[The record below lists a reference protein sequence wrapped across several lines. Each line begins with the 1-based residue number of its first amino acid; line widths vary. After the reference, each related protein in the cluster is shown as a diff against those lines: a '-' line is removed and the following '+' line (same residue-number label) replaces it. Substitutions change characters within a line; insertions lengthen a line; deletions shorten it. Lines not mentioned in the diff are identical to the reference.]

1 MKRIILFL
9 ILLTY
14 YQAAYAQSIFQGV
27 ESSGSDTG
35 NYTSNIT
42 PYNLNTD
49 TDRYT
54 SNIAGTNQIYS
65 SATTADYAEEFA
77 ITVTDV
83 DEPSNTLNAG
93 DIAFVGYHTDS
104 DDGFTF
110 IALTDIPAGEV
121 IYFTDKGW
129 NATNAVWYT
138 NAEDHITWTAPA
150 GGVSMGT
157 VISIIETSGDSFTV
171 THGTAFLSGSGFS
184 LLGGDSILAYQSS
197 SGVEP
202 TNPTFIAGIYGDDNY
217 VHTVGCDDAGGWLS
231 CSTCTHVSGSC
242 STTSGDTSGMPA
254 GLTNGENAIALFPN
268 TGEADNAK
276 YTGTLTG
283 TVSVVRAAIHN
294 PANWTTNQSPINI
307 AANQYSGINITP
319 DVSNNAPTASAFTAN
334 PSENLTYT
342 FSTNDFGYNDSDSD
356 PLDHVLIESVPTNGT
371 LYLDADND
379 DVFDAGETVSVSQ
392 QISKADLD
400 AGNLQY
406 IQNGS
411 INSSFQFE
419 VNDGFVNSSGDYVA
433 TIKVFSRPSI
443 ISIVRNTP
451 TSETTNANQVIFRV
465 TFDEGVQNVDVTDFS
480 LSGTAAAD
488 GTVSSVS
495 TVSASVY
502 DVTVT
507 GVTNSNGTIKLN
519 INGID
524 GTSGT
529 NNITTAVSSAVD
541 QSQTLV
547 ASSTGGNNFGQ
558 SFTANNSG
566 YLTSIMIRTSA
577 FSKAY
582 SNATMRLFEGEG
594 LSGSVLATETVD
606 FEASNGLDYQTFTFT
621 TPPAITSGEV
631 YTIIFH
637 GAAPFN
643 TDVVFNAM
651 YNDPLSGGQLYRDS
665 SPVASNDL
673 SFETIVSAEIPENLL
688 DVAPTTSESYSLDN
702 IVPAVTSFTRKN
714 PSSELTAA
722 DQLVFLATFSKDVT
736 GVDLNDFTVSGLTG
750 ATIAVSQL
758 TASTYDVT
766 VSGGDIASFNG
777 TVGLNLASN
786 VSIEDEAGNELST
799 TEPSSDQTYS
809 IDNTAPTISS
819 VSVPT
824 GGSYESGDN
833 LDFTLTFSEN
843 VNIDEGCATPPSL
856 NITIGNTAR
865 AAQYVSGTGTSSL
878 VFRYT
883 VQANE
888 LDTDGIAINSFTVSD
903 GIIDDAVGNSLVVD
917 LPANVP
923 STADVLVGICAALTP
938 ANAGPDQLIC
948 ESNSATL
955 SGNTINGDGEIGTW
969 SVVSGSGG
977 SFSDVNDPAATFT
990 GIAGR
995 VYVLRW
1001 TSSNSLC
1008 SNTSTDDVE
1017 IAFLSAN
1024 AGADQSVCGT
1034 NTFLSASAISSSTG
1048 SWSILSGAGGS
1059 ITTPSSTNSSFSG
1072 VAGTTYTL
1080 QWEETN
1086 GSCSDTDTVEITFY
1100 DSVTAAAAGADQ
1112 EVCSTST
1119 TLAANAASGF
1129 SESGTWSVLAG
1140 AGGSFADVNNP
1151 TSTFTGARGVSYTLR
1166 WTISNGVC
1174 PISSDDVVITFNQ
1187 DVIANAGADQSVCGT
1202 QTFLGASYSTG
1213 STGSWSILSGAG
1225 GSVTTPSSNTSK
1237 FTGTVG
1243 TTYTLQWTE
1252 NNGSCSDNDTV
1263 KITFFDNPT
1272 PANAGLDK
1280 DICGPTALSANAASG
1295 FGETGTWSVVSGAG
1309 GSFSDVNSPTATFTG
1324 TEGVNYTL
1332 RWTISNGVCPISSD
1346 DVVITVEVND
1356 VEANAGSDQNVCGT
1370 QTFLG
1375 AVYSTGSTGSWS
1387 ILSGAGGSV
1396 TTPSSNTSK
1405 FTGTVGTTYTLQWT
1419 ENSGTCSDTD
1429 IVEITFLGNVTVAAA
1444 GADQETCNTSVTM
1457 AANAASGF
1465 RETGTWS
1472 VVSGAGG
1479 SFADAN
1485 SPTSSFTGTKGVSYT
1500 LRWTISNGVCPI
1512 SSDDVVVTLSD
1523 DVEANAGSDQNVCGT
1538 NTFLGASFSTGST
1551 GTWSILSG
1559 AGGTVTT
1566 PTSNTSAFTGTA
1578 GTTYTLQW
1586 TENNGSCS
1594 DNDTVKITFFDNPT
1608 PANAG
1613 LDKDICGP
1621 TALSA
1626 NAASGFGET
1635 GTWSVVAGAGGSFSD
1650 VNSPTATFTG
1660 TEGVNYTLR
1669 WTISNGVCPTSS
1681 DDVVITVE
1689 VNDVEANA
1697 GSDQN
1702 VCGTQTFLGAVYS
1715 TGSTGSW
1722 SILSGAGGSVTTPS
1736 SNTSKFTGTVGTTYT
1751 LQWTENSGSCSD
1763 TDIVE
1768 ITFLGN
1774 VTVAAAGSDQET
1786 CNTSVTMAANAA
1798 SGFRETGTWSVVSG
1812 AGGSFAD
1819 ANSPTSSFTGTKGV
1833 SYTLRW
1839 TISNGVCPIS
1849 SDDVVVNL
1857 SDDVEAN
1864 AGSDQN
1870 VCGTNTFLGASYST
1884 GNTGSWSILS
1894 GAGGTITTPTSNTS
1908 AFTGTAGT
1916 TYTLQWTENN
1926 GSCSG
1931 NDTVKITF
1939 FDNVT
1944 VAAAGA
1950 DQEIDGALA
1959 TMNATLAGNTA
1970 SGFSETGTWSE
1981 VAGDGNGVFSDAN
1994 SPTSTFTGTVGVTY
2008 TLRWTISNGVCPISS
2023 DDVVIE
2029 FVNNAGFTITETA
2042 SSTEVDESG
2051 ATDTFNVVLDSEPA
2065 SDVVINVSSG
2075 STSEVTVDQSSLTFT
2090 SGNWNVPQT
2099 VTVQGVDDSKVD
2111 TDKSVK
2117 ITLSIDDAASHDNYD
2132 AVIDQSVSVTNENT
2146 TTASV
2151 TVADVSV
2158 AEADGTATVTFTLDD
2173 AVEGGLSVDVSTTNG
2188 TATGGVDFS
2197 PITTQTIT
2205 FDGTAGETETL
2216 DISITADAI
2225 VEADETITVSMS
2237 GLTPATA
2244 ASTDIDIT
2252 DEATVTITNDDV
2264 AVITIADVTI
2274 SEDAGTGT
2282 ATLTLDKAVAATF
2295 DVYVNSA
2302 AGTAGHNDDFT
2313 EVFNEIASFAGTAG
2327 ETQTINFTVL
2337 DDDVVELDE
2346 TFRLLLSS
2354 VTNTSLNNDDFNLT
2368 DEATVTITNDDAA
2381 TLAIDDVAK
2390 AENADGTTTTLTF
2403 TVTLTGDVNQG
2414 ITVDFATSDGTALST
2429 SDYTS
2434 GSGTLNFAGTDGE
2447 TQTLSVVVSDDD
2459 LVEADETFDVTLSN
2473 LLAGGRKVSIS
2484 DATGVGTITND
2495 DQASITMAD
2504 VMVNEEDGTATVIL
2518 TLDNA
2523 IDGGVSVNVSTADET
2538 ATAGTDF
2545 TALVNEQ
2552 VTFAGTEGETQ
2563 TVTVSITDDAM
2574 VEADETI
2581 TVSMSGLTPAT
2592 AASADIDIT
2601 DEATVTINNT
2611 DRATVTIADASGAEA
2626 NGAITLTATLD
2637 NAVDGGFFVE
2647 LNTADVTALSTSD
2660 YTALISQKLTFSGLA
2675 GEQQTFTITPTDDN
2689 IEESTETLTVSMSN
2703 ISAGTVDEN
2712 NIDIT
2717 DGATITITDEDDNTA
2732 PVGYSI
2738 TLNDALI
2745 GSAET
2750 ATTTFTFAGAEI
2762 GTTYNY
2768 TVSSDNGGTNVTGSG
2783 TIATAT
2789 DQVTLAD
2796 LSGLNDG
2803 TLTLSLTLTDA
2814 SSNVGTAVTAQTTI
2828 DQTME
2833 ATLSPADDAIDVLP
2847 DAKLSMDFGENVYK
2861 GMGNITIAQSSNDE
2875 VLETIDVTSTNV
2887 VVNGSEVTIAPTN
2900 LLLPPSTEF
2909 YVSIEI
2915 GAITDDAGNS
2925 YSGATNKTA
2934 WTFTTIA
2941 APVVTAT
2948 TVPTADT
2955 YAIGDKLTFETSF
2968 TLPVTITGTPSLP
2981 ITIGTETKAA
2991 TLSGTVSESNI
3002 ATFTYTIAEGDL
3014 DTDGIT
3020 VGSAIDL
3027 NGATIVGEFGTD
3039 AILTLNNTASTAAIN
3054 VDGIRAIPTLSTA
3067 TGSLTNE
3074 ALTVTVAYDEQVT
3087 GLELTDF
3094 TIANGTA
3101 SDLSVVTAGLVWT
3114 ATVTPSADGAVS
3126 VTLPAG
3132 TVNDQAGNTSAASAN
3147 TISTTFD
3154 GTAPAVSS
3162 IARAEADQLNTAD
3175 TDANFTVTF
3184 SEDVIGVD
3192 VADFETVVTGTA
3204 TASINSVTAV
3214 DAKTYTV
3221 NVNGIS
3227 GQGTVGLSAK
3237 ADASIIDAATN
3248 AFSTAA
3254 SGDVY
3259 TTNYLPT
3266 AIGLSSSSIEENST
3280 IGSLVGTFT
3289 TTDQDAGDSHT
3300 YTLVAGTGD
3309 TDNASFSINGDQ
3321 LLTAEAFDFETKD
3334 SYSIRVKTDDGNG
3347 ATFEQ
3352 ELTITVDNVLEA
3364 SITVTGEEMFEET
3377 ILGFS
3382 TTKTWFVENNGE
3394 VPVEIRVSEAAAGF
3408 SVQPGSFVLGVGG
3421 SREISLVFTPE
3432 EARAYAGTITFDYEG
3447 GAPVT
3452 MNVSGSGVIVTDID
3466 DQLMDEATINIYPN
3480 PASTVV
3486 TLDLTELY
3494 GLPVDVNIYST
3505 TGQPMFNRAA
3515 VTESKLQ
3522 VDVSSYESGVYIVRF
3537 SNGNSV
3543 VNKKVM
3549 IKR

>member
-1419 ENSGTCSDTD
+1419 ENSGSCSDTD

-1444 GADQETCNTSVTM
+1444 GSDQETCNTSVTM

-1559 AGGTVTT
+1559 AGGTV
-1566 PTSNTSAFTGTA
+1566 
-1578 GTTYTLQW
+1578 
-1586 TENNGSCS
+1586 
-1594 DNDTVKITFFDNPT
+1594 
-1608 PANAG
+1608 
-1613 LDKDICGP
+1613 
-1621 TALSA
+1621 
-1626 NAASGFGET
+1626 
-1635 GTWSVVAGAGGSFSD
+1635 
-1650 VNSPTATFTG
+1650 
-1660 TEGVNYTLR
+1660 
-1669 WTISNGVCPTSS
+1669 
-1681 DDVVITVE
+1681 
-1689 VNDVEANA
+1689 
-1697 GSDQN
+1697 
-1702 VCGTQTFLGAVYS
+1702 
-1715 TGSTGSW
+1715 
-1722 SILSGAGGSVTTPS
+1722 
-1736 SNTSKFTGTVGTTYT
+1736 
-1751 LQWTENSGSCSD
+1751 
-1763 TDIVE
+1763 
-1768 ITFLGN
+1768 
-1774 VTVAAAGSDQET
+1774 
-1786 CNTSVTMAANAA
+1786 
-1798 SGFRETGTWSVVSG
+1798 
-1812 AGGSFAD
+1812 
-1819 ANSPTSSFTGTKGV
+1819 
-1833 SYTLRW
+1833 
-1839 TISNGVCPIS
+1839 
-1849 SDDVVVNL
+1849 
-1857 SDDVEAN
+1857 
-1864 AGSDQN
+1864 
-1870 VCGTNTFLGASYST
+1870 
-1884 GNTGSWSILS
+1884 
-1894 GAGGTITTPTSNTS
+1894 TTPTSNTS

-3334 SYSIRVKTDDGNG
+3334 SYSIRVKTDDGFG
-3347 ATFEQ
+3347 GTFEQ
-3352 ELTITVDNVLEA
+3352 VLTITVDNVLEA

>member
-1 MKRIILFL
+1 
-9 ILLTY
+9 
-14 YQAAYAQSIFQGV
+14 
-27 ESSGSDTG
+27 
-35 NYTSNIT
+35 
-42 PYNLNTD
+42 
-49 TDRYT
+49 
-54 SNIAGTNQIYS
+54 
-65 SATTADYAEEFA
+65 
-77 ITVTDV
+77 
-83 DEPSNTLNAG
+83 
-93 DIAFVGYHTDS
+93 
-104 DDGFTF
+104 
-110 IALTDIPAGEV
+110 
-121 IYFTDKGW
+121 
-129 NATNAVWYT
+129 
-138 NAEDHITWTAPA
+138 
-150 GGVSMGT
+150 
-157 VISIIETSGDSFTV
+157 
-171 THGTAFLSGSGFS
+171 
-184 LLGGDSILAYQSS
+184 
-197 SGVEP
+197 
-202 TNPTFIAGIYGDDNY
+202 
-217 VHTVGCDDAGGWLS
+217 
-231 CSTCTHVSGSC
+231 
-242 STTSGDTSGMPA
+242 
-254 GLTNGENAIALFPN
+254 
-268 TGEADNAK
+268 
-276 YTGTLTG
+276 
-283 TVSVVRAAIHN
+283 
-294 PANWTTNQSPINI
+294 
-307 AANQYSGINITP
+307 
-319 DVSNNAPTASAFTAN
+319 
-334 PSENLTYT
+334 
-342 FSTNDFGYNDSDSD
+342 
-356 PLDHVLIESVPTNGT
+356 
-371 LYLDADND
+371 
-379 DVFDAGETVSVSQ
+379 
-392 QISKADLD
+392 
-400 AGNLQY
+400 
-406 IQNGS
+406 
-411 INSSFQFE
+411 
-419 VNDGFVNSSGDYVA
+419 
-433 TIKVFSRPSI
+433 
-443 ISIVRNTP
+443 
-451 TSETTNANQVIFRV
+451 
-465 TFDEGVQNVDVTDFS
+465 
-480 LSGTAAAD
+480 
-488 GTVSSVS
+488 
-495 TVSASVY
+495 
-502 DVTVT
+502 
-507 GVTNSNGTIKLN
+507 
-519 INGID
+519 
-524 GTSGT
+524 
-529 NNITTAVSSAVD
+529 
-541 QSQTLV
+541 
-547 ASSTGGNNFGQ
+547 
-558 SFTANNSG
+558 
-566 YLTSIMIRTSA
+566 
-577 FSKAY
+577 
-582 SNATMRLFEGEG
+582 
-594 LSGSVLATETVD
+594 
-606 FEASNGLDYQTFTFT
+606 
-621 TPPAITSGEV
+621 
-631 YTIIFH
+631 
-637 GAAPFN
+637 
-643 TDVVFNAM
+643 
-651 YNDPLSGGQLYRDS
+651 
-665 SPVASNDL
+665 
-673 SFETIVSAEIPENLL
+673 
-688 DVAPTTSESYSLDN
+688 
-702 IVPAVTSFTRKN
+702 
-714 PSSELTAA
+714 
-722 DQLVFLATFSKDVT
+722 
-736 GVDLNDFTVSGLTG
+736 
-750 ATIAVSQL
+750 
-758 TASTYDVT
+758 
-766 VSGGDIASFNG
+766 
-777 TVGLNLASN
+777 
-786 VSIEDEAGNELST
+786 
-799 TEPSSDQTYS
+799 
-809 IDNTAPTISS
+809 
-819 VSVPT
+819 
-824 GGSYESGDN
+824 
-833 LDFTLTFSEN
+833 
-843 VNIDEGCATPPSL
+843 
-856 NITIGNTAR
+856 
-865 AAQYVSGTGTSSL
+865 
-878 VFRYT
+878 
-883 VQANE
+883 
-888 LDTDGIAINSFTVSD
+888 
-903 GIIDDAVGNSLVVD
+903 
-917 LPANVP
+917 
-923 STADVLVGICAALTP
+923 
-938 ANAGPDQLIC
+938 
-948 ESNSATL
+948 
-955 SGNTINGDGEIGTW
+955 
-969 SVVSGSGG
+969 
-977 SFSDVNDPAATFT
+977 
-990 GIAGR
+990 
-995 VYVLRW
+995 
-1001 TSSNSLC
+1001 
-1008 SNTSTDDVE
+1008 
-1017 IAFLSAN
+1017 
-1024 AGADQSVCGT
+1024 
-1034 NTFLSASAISSSTG
+1034 
-1048 SWSILSGAGGS
+1048 
-1059 ITTPSSTNSSFSG
+1059 
-1072 VAGTTYTL
+1072 
-1080 QWEETN
+1080 
-1086 GSCSDTDTVEITFY
+1086 
-1100 DSVTAAAAGADQ
+1100 
-1112 EVCSTST
+1112 
-1119 TLAANAASGF
+1119 
-1129 SESGTWSVLAG
+1129 
-1140 AGGSFADVNNP
+1140 
-1151 TSTFTGARGVSYTLR
+1151 
-1166 WTISNGVC
+1166 
-1174 PISSDDVVITFNQ
+1174 
-1187 DVIANAGADQSVCGT
+1187 
-1202 QTFLGASYSTG
+1202 G
-1213 STGSWSILSGAG
+1213 STG
-1225 GSVTTPSSNTSK
+1225 T
-1237 FTGTVG
+1237 
-1243 TTYTLQWTE
+1243 
-1252 NNGSCSDNDTV
+1252 
-1263 KITFFDNPT
+1263 
-1272 PANAGLDK
+1272 
-1280 DICGPTALSANAASG
+1280 
-1295 FGETGTWSVVSGAG
+1295 
-1309 GSFSDVNSPTATFTG
+1309 
-1324 TEGVNYTL
+1324 
-1332 RWTISNGVCPISSD
+1332 
-1346 DVVITVEVND
+1346 
-1356 VEANAGSDQNVCGT
+1356 
-1370 QTFLG
+1370 
-1375 AVYSTGSTGSWS
+1375 WS

-1419 ENSGTCSDTD
+1419 ENSGSCSDTD

-1485 SPTSSFTGTKGVSYT
+1485 SPTSTFTGTKGVSYT

-1523 DVEANAGSDQNVCGT
+1523 DVTANAGSDQNVCGT

-1551 GTWSILSG
+1551 GSWSILSG
-1559 AGGTVTT
+1559 AGGTITT
-1566 PTSNTSAFTGTA
+1566 PTSATSTFKGKV

-1594 DNDTVKITFFDNPT
+1594 DNDTV
-1608 PANAG
+1608 
-1613 LDKDICGP
+1613 
-1621 TALSA
+1621 
-1626 NAASGFGET
+1626 E
-1635 GTWSVVAGAGGSFSD
+1635 
-1650 VNSPTATFTG
+1650 
-1660 TEGVNYTLR
+1660 
-1669 WTISNGVCPTSS
+1669 
-1681 DDVVITVE
+1681 
-1689 VNDVEANA
+1689 
-1697 GSDQN
+1697 
-1702 VCGTQTFLGAVYS
+1702 
-1715 TGSTGSW
+1715 
-1722 SILSGAGGSVTTPS
+1722 
-1736 SNTSKFTGTVGTTYT
+1736 
-1751 LQWTENSGSCSD
+1751 
-1763 TDIVE
+1763 
-1768 ITFLGN
+1768 
-1774 VTVAAAGSDQET
+1774 
-1786 CNTSVTMAANAA
+1786 
-1798 SGFRETGTWSVVSG
+1798 
-1812 AGGSFAD
+1812 
-1819 ANSPTSSFTGTKGV
+1819 
-1833 SYTLRW
+1833 
-1839 TISNGVCPIS
+1839 
-1849 SDDVVVNL
+1849 
-1857 SDDVEAN
+1857 
-1864 AGSDQN
+1864 
-1870 VCGTNTFLGASYST
+1870 
-1884 GNTGSWSILS
+1884 
-1894 GAGGTITTPTSNTS
+1894 
-1908 AFTGTAGT
+1908 
-1916 TYTLQWTENN
+1916 
-1926 GSCSG
+1926 
-1931 NDTVKITF
+1931 ITF

-1950 DQEIDGALA
+1950 DQKIDGALV

-1981 VAGDGNGVFSDAN
+1981 VAGDGNGVFGDVN
-1994 SPTSTFTGTVGVTY
+1994 SSISTFTGTVGVTY
-2008 TLRWTISNGVCPISS
+2008 TLRWTISNGVCPTSS

-2029 FVNNAGFTITETA
+2029 FANNAGFTITETA
-2042 SSTEVDESG
+2042 SSTEVNESG
-2051 ATDTFNVVLDSEPA
+2051 ATDTFDVVLDSEPA
-2065 SDVVINVSSG
+2065 SGVVINVSSG
-2075 STSEVTVDQSSLTFT
+2075 STAEVTVDQSSLTFT

-2158 AEADGTATVTFTLDD
+2158 AEADGTATVTFTLDN

-2205 FDGTAGETETL
+2205 FDGTTGETETL

-2390 AENADGTTTTLTF
+2390 AENADGTTATLTF
-2403 TVTLTGDVNQG
+2403 TITLTGDVDQG
-2414 ITVDFATSDGTALST
+2414 ITVDFATSDGTALSA

-2473 LLAGGRKVSIS
+2473 LLATGRKVSIS

-2495 DQASITMAD
+2495 DQATVSIAD
-2504 VMVNEEDGTATVIL
+2504 VTVDEEDGTATVSL
-2518 TLDNA
+2518 VLNKA
-2523 IDGGVSVNVSTADET
+2523 VDGGLTVDLSTADGT
-2538 ATAGTDF
+2538 ATTTDSDY
-2545 TALVNEQ
+2545 TALVSSP
-2552 VTFAGTEGETQ
+2552 VTFAGAIGESQ
-2563 TVTVSITDDAM
+2563 DVNITIGSDSKL
-2574 VEADETI
+2574 EADETF
-2581 TVSMSGLTPAT
+2581 TVSMSNLTPVT
-2592 AASADIDIT
+2592 VSSTDIDVT
-2601 DEATVTINNT
+2601 DGATVTINN
-2611 DRATVTIADASGAEA
+2611 DDQATVTIADASGAEA
-2626 NGAITLTATLD
+2626 DGAITLTVTLD

-2647 LNTADVTALSTSD
+2647 LNTADGTALSTSD
-2660 YTALISQKLTFSGLA
+2660 YTAFTSEKLTFLGSA

-2689 IEESTETLTVSMSN
+2689 IEESTETLTVSMNN

-2717 DGATITITDEDDNTA
+2717 DGATVTITDEDDNTA
-2732 PVGYSI
+2732 PVGYSV
-2738 TLNDALI
+2738 TLDDALI

-2750 ATTTFTFAGAEI
+2750 ATTTFTFTGAEM

-2803 TLTLSLTLTDA
+2803 TLTLSVTLTDA
-2814 SSNVGTAVTAQTTI
+2814 SSNVGTAVTAQATI

-2875 VLETIDVTSTNV
+2875 VLETIAVSSTNA
-2887 VVNGSEVTIAPTN
+2887 VVNGSEVTITPTN

-2991 TLSGTVSESNI
+2991 TLSGTVSESNT

-3014 DTDGIT
+3014 DADGIT
-3020 VGSAIDL
+3020 VGSTIDL
-3027 NGATIVGEFGTD
+3027 NGATIVDEFGTD
-3039 AILTLNNTASTAAIN
+3039 AILTLNNTASTANVN
-3054 VDGIRAIPTLSTA
+3054 VDGIRATPTITSVV
-3067 TGSLTNE
+3067 SDLTN
-3074 ALTVTVAYDEQVT
+3074 AAFTVTVTYDEPVS
-3087 GLELTDF
+3087 GLTAEDLNIT
-3094 TIANGTA
+3094 NGTA
-3101 SDLSVVTAGLVWT
+3101 DNVTVVTAGLVWT
-3114 ATVTPSADGAVS
+3114 ADITSAADGATTVAVAAAA
-3126 VTLPAG
+3126 VTDA
-3132 TVNDQAGNTSAASAN
+3132 AGNTSVASSSK
-3147 TISTTFD
+3147 IVTTFD
-3154 GTAPAVSS
+3154 GTAPTVSS
-3162 IARAEADQLNTAD
+3162 IARAEADQLNTTD

-3184 SEDVIGVD
+3184 SEEVTGVD

-3204 TASINSVTAV
+3204 AASINSVTAV

-3237 ADASIIDAATN
+3237 AGATIIDAATN

-3254 SGDVY
+3254 SGEVY
-3259 TTNYLPT
+3259 TINWIPT
-3266 AIGLSSSSIEENST
+3266 AIALNSSSIEENST

-3289 TTDQDAGDSHT
+3289 TTDQDATDSHT

-3309 TDNASFSINGDQ
+3309 KDNASFSINGDQ

>member
-77 ITVTDV
+77 ITVADV

-129 NATNAVWYT
+129 NATNAVWYA

-319 DVSNNAPTASAFTAN
+319 DVPPNNAPTDISLSSTSIDQSATGVNATVGTLSTTDADGGDTHTYSLVSGTGDDDNASFNITGTTLRTAASLAAGTYDIRVNTNDGTDNYAEPFTITVNDNVAPSITSLGLNNSNAFIEIFA
-334 PSENLTYT
+334 SEGLY
-342 FSTNDFGYNDSDSD
+342 STNGGSGALEISDIDISISGGTAHT
-356 PLDHVLIESVPTNGT
+356 PVVTSLKQLNGT
-371 LYLDADND
+371 SDLVGGEHMIRVNFTTTGVADGGETITINFAD
-379 DVFDAGETVSVSQ
+379 GNSVFDAAGNAAAATQTGNTRILNDLVDPYITGVSLAADNSYIDVTFNEGVYEDNCGGGGLTAADFDLKISGGSATLNTISSVKQNNSTVDASASALSGGETTIRIFFSVTGTPDGGETLEVDLKANEVFDINGRTAVADQ
-392 QISKADLD
+392 TANNTAAMNDKAAPRIS
-400 AGNLQY
+400 
-406 IQNGS
+406 
-411 INSSFQFE
+411 
-419 VNDGFVNSSGDYVA
+419 
-433 TIKVFSRPSI
+433 
-443 ISIVRNTP
+443 SIVRQSP
-451 TSETTNANQVIFRV
+451 TTSHTNADQVSWDVTFTEEVSNFGVDDLAVSGTTATVTSLTNPSGNTFRV
-465 TFDEGVQNVDVTDFS
+465 TVSGGDLNDLDDTIALSYIASHDVTDVAGNA
-480 LSGTAAAD
+480 L
-488 GTVSSVS
+488 V
-495 TVSASVY
+495 
-502 DVTVT
+502 
-507 GVTNSNGTIKLN
+507 NTIPT
-519 INGID
+519 
-524 GTSGT
+524 GTSDYT
-529 NNITTAVSSAVD
+529 FVIDNTAP
-541 QSQTLV
+541 
-547 ASSTGGNNFGQ
+547 
-558 SFTANNSG
+558 
-566 YLTSIMIRTSA
+566 SI
-577 FSKAY
+577 
-582 SNATMRLFEGEG
+582 
-594 LSGSVLATETVD
+594 
-606 FEASNGLDYQTFTFT
+606 
-621 TPPAITSGEV
+621 
-631 YTIIFH
+631 
-637 GAAPFN
+637 
-643 TDVVFNAM
+643 
-651 YNDPLSGGQLYRDS
+651 
-665 SPVASNDL
+665 
-673 SFETIVSAEIPENLL
+673 
-688 DVAPTTSESYSLDN
+688 
-702 IVPAVTSFTRKN
+702 TSFTRKN
-714 PSSELTAA
+714 PTGSVTSAS
-722 DQLVFLATFSKDVT
+722 QLVFLATFSEDVT
-736 GVDLNDFTVSGLTG
+736 SVDLNDFTVTGLAG
-750 ATIAVSQL
+750 ASIAVSQL

-766 VSGGDIASFNG
+766 VSGGDISTYSGA
-777 TVGLNLASN
+777 VGLNLSN
-786 VSIEDEAGNELST
+786 PSITDLAGNALPIA
-799 TEPSSDQTYS
+799 EPATDETYS
-809 IDNTAPTISS
+809 LDNTAPTITSIA
-819 VSVPT
+819 VPSN
-824 GGSYESGDN
+824 GSYETGEH
-833 LDFTLTFSEN
+833 LDFTLTFSEVVN
-843 VNIDEGCATPPSL
+843 VDEGCVNPPAL
-856 NITIGNTAR
+856 NITIGSNTR
-865 AAQYVSGTGTSSL
+865 AAHYLSGTNSNS
-878 VFRYT
+878 VKFRYT
-883 VQANE
+883 VQASDS
-888 LDTDGIAINSFTVSD
+888 DTDGVSINSFSVGD
-903 GIIDDAVGNSLVVD
+903 GVVYDAVGNSMVED
-917 LPANVP
+917 LPSNMP
-923 STADVLVGICAALTP
+923 STADVLVNICASATI
-938 ANAGPDQLIC
+938 ANAGSDEEVCGGSTTLAA
-948 ESNSATL
+948 NSA
-955 SGNTINGDGEIGTW
+955 SGFNESGTW
-969 SVVSGSGG
+969 SVVAGAGG
-977 SFSDVNDPAATFT
+977 SFSDVNSPTATFT
-990 GIAGR
+990 GIRGAN
-995 VYVLRW
+995 YTLRW
-1001 TSSNSLC
+1001 TISNGIC
-1008 SNTSTDDVE
+1008 TNSTDDVVITFDE
-1017 IAFLSAN
+1017 AVTAN
-1024 AGADQSVCGT
+1024 AGSDQNVCGT
-1034 NTFLSASAISSSTG
+1034 STFLGASYSTGNSG

-1059 ITTPSSTNSSFSG
+1059 ITSPSSPFSSFSG
-1072 VAGTTYTL
+1072 V
-1080 QWEETN
+1080 
-1086 GSCSDTDTVEITFY
+1086 V
-1100 DSVTAAAAGADQ
+1100 
-1112 EVCSTST
+1112 
-1119 TLAANAASGF
+1119 
-1129 SESGTWSVLAG
+1129 
-1140 AGGSFADVNNP
+1140 
-1151 TSTFTGARGVSYTLR
+1151 
-1166 WTISNGVC
+1166 
-1174 PISSDDVVITFNQ
+1174 
-1187 DVIANAGADQSVCGT
+1187 
-1202 QTFLGASYSTG
+1202 
-1213 STGSWSILSGAG
+1213 
-1225 GSVTTPSSNTSK
+1225 
-1237 FTGTVG
+1237 GTV
-1243 TTYTLQWTE
+1243 YTLQWTE
-1252 NNGSCSDNDTV
+1252 TNGSCSDNDTV
-1263 KITFFDNPT
+1263 KITFYDNPT

-1429 IVEITFLGNVTVAAA
+1429 TVEITFLGNVTVAAA

-1500 LRWTISNGVCPI
+1500 LRWTISNGVCQNRT
-1512 SSDDVVVTLSD
+1512 DDVVVTLSD
-1523 DVEANAGSDQNVCGT
+1523 DVTANAGSDQNVCGT

-1559 AGGTVTT
+1559 AGGTITT

-1613 LDKDICGP
+1613 LDRDICGP

-1626 NAASGFGET
+1626 NSASGFGET

-1669 WTISNGVCPTSS
+1669 WTISNGVCPISS

-1715 TGSTGSW
+1715 TGSTGTW

-1751 LQWTENSGSCSD
+1751 LQWTENSGTCSD
-1763 TDIVE
+1763 TDTVE

-1774 VTVAAAGSDQET
+1774 VTVAAAGADQET

-1839 TISNGVCPIS
+1839 TISNGVCQNRT
-1849 SDDVVVNL
+1849 DDVVVTL
-1857 SDDVEAN
+1857 SDDVTAN

-1870 VCGTNTFLGASYST
+1870 VCGTNTFLGASFST
-1884 GNTGSWSILS
+1884 GSTGTWSILS

-1926 GSCSG
+1926 GSCSD

-1994 SPTSTFTGTVGVTY
+1994 SATSTFTGTVGVTY
-2008 TLRWTISNGVCPISS
+2008 TLRWTISNGVCPTSS

-2029 FVNNAGFTITETA
+2029 FANNAGFTITETA

-2051 ATDTFNVVLDSEPA
+2051 ATDTFDVVLDSEPA

-2090 SGNWNVPQT
+2090 SGNWNVAQT

-2151 TVADVSV
+2151 TVGDVSV
-2158 AEADGTATVTFTLDD
+2158 AEADGTATVTFTLDN
-2173 AVEGGLSVDVSTTNG
+2173 AVEGGLSVDVSTVNG

-2216 DISITADAI
+2216 DVSITADAI

-2244 ASTDIDIT
+2244 AS
-2252 DEATVTITNDDV
+2252 
-2264 AVITIADVTI
+2264 
-2274 SEDAGTGT
+2274 
-2282 ATLTLDKAVAATF
+2282 
-2295 DVYVNSA
+2295 
-2302 AGTAGHNDDFT
+2302 
-2313 EVFNEIASFAGTAG
+2313 
-2327 ETQTINFTVL
+2327 
-2337 DDDVVELDE
+2337 
-2346 TFRLLLSS
+2346 
-2354 VTNTSLNNDDFNLT
+2354 
-2368 DEATVTITNDDAA
+2368 
-2381 TLAIDDVAK
+2381 
-2390 AENADGTTTTLTF
+2390 
-2403 TVTLTGDVNQG
+2403 
-2414 ITVDFATSDGTALST
+2414 
-2429 SDYTS
+2429 
-2434 GSGTLNFAGTDGE
+2434 
-2447 TQTLSVVVSDDD
+2447 
-2459 LVEADETFDVTLSN
+2459 
-2473 LLAGGRKVSIS
+2473 
-2484 DATGVGTITND
+2484 
-2495 DQASITMAD
+2495 
-2504 VMVNEEDGTATVIL
+2504 
-2518 TLDNA
+2518 
-2523 IDGGVSVNVSTADET
+2523 
-2538 ATAGTDF
+2538 
-2545 TALVNEQ
+2545 
-2552 VTFAGTEGETQ
+2552 
-2563 TVTVSITDDAM
+2563 
-2574 VEADETI
+2574 
-2581 TVSMSGLTPAT
+2581 
-2592 AASADIDIT
+2592 ADIDIT
-2601 DEATVTINNT
+2601 DGAKVTINN
-2611 DRATVTIADASGAEA
+2611 DDQATVTIADASGAEA
-2626 NGAITLTATLD
+2626 DGAITLTATLD
-2637 NAVDGGFFVE
+2637 VAVDGGFTVDVNTVE
-2647 LNTADVTALSTSD
+2647 GTAVASTDFTAFTGQ
-2660 YTALISQKLTFSGLA
+2660 TLTFA
-2675 GEQQTFTITPTDDN
+2675 GTVGETQTFTVTPTDDGV
-2689 IEESTETLTVSMSN
+2689 EESTETLTITMDNLVATTVN
-2703 ISAGTVDEN
+2703 IGS
-2712 NIDIT
+2712 IDIT
-2717 DGATITITDEDDNTA
+2717 DGATVTITDEDDNTA
-2732 PVGYSI
+2732 PVGYTV
-2738 TLNDALI
+2738 TLADALI
-2745 GSAET
+2745 GGAEVST
-2750 ATTTFTFAGAEI
+2750 STFTFAGAELAA
-2762 GTTYNY
+2762 TYNY
-2768 TVSSDNGGTNVTGSG
+2768 TVSSSNGGTNVTGSG
-2783 TIATAT
+2783 TIVTAT
-2789 DQVTLAD
+2789 DQITLAD

-2803 TLTLSLTLTDA
+2803 TLTLSVTLTDA
-2814 SSNVGTAVTAQTTI
+2814 SGNVGTVVTAQATI

-2833 ATLSPADDAIDVLP
+2833 ATLSPADDAIDILP

-2861 GMGNITIAQSSNDE
+2861 GTGNITIAQSSNDE
-2875 VLETIDVTSTNV
+2875 VLETIDVTSSNV
-2887 VVNGSEVTIAPTN
+2887 VVNGSEVTITPTN

-2909 YVSIEI
+2909 YVSIEV
-2915 GAITDDAGNS
+2915 GAFTDDAGNN
-2925 YSGATNKTA
+2925 YAGATSKTA

-2955 YAIGDKLTFETSF
+2955 YAIGDKLSFETSF

-2981 ITIGTETKAA
+2981 ITIGAETKAA
-2991 TLSGTVSESNI
+2991 TLSGTVSESNT

-3014 DTDGIT
+3014 DADGIT
-3020 VGSAIDL
+3020 VGSAIEL
-3027 NGATIVGEFGTD
+3027 NGATIVDEFGTD
-3039 AILTLNNTASTAAIN
+3039 AILTLNNTASTANVN
-3054 VDGIRAIPTLSTA
+3054 VDGIRATPTITSVV
-3067 TGSLTNE
+3067 SDLTN
-3074 ALTVTVAYDEQVT
+3074 AAFTVTVTYDEPVS
-3087 GLELTDF
+3087 GLTAEDLGIT
-3094 TIANGTA
+3094 NGTA
-3101 SDLSVVTAGLVWT
+3101 SNVEVVTAGLVWT
-3114 ATVTPSADGAVS
+3114 ADITPTADGATTVAVAAAA
-3126 VTLPAG
+3126 VTDA
-3132 TVNDQAGNTSAASAN
+3132 AGNTSVASASK
-3147 TISTTFD
+3147 IATTFD
-3154 GTAPAVSS
+3154 GTTPTVSG

-3184 SEDVIGVD
+3184 SEDVTGVD

-3204 TASINSVTAV
+3204 TASINLVTAV

-3248 AFSTAA
+3248 AFNTAA
-3254 SGDVY
+3254 SGEVY
-3259 TTNYLPT
+3259 TINWIPT
-3266 AIGLSSSSIEENST
+3266 AIALNNSSIEENSA

-3309 TDNASFSINGDQ
+3309 ADNASFSINGDQ
-3321 LLTAEAFDFETKD
+3321 LLTAEVLDFETKD